1 MRRLLSGAFRRKV
14 PLSVGV
20 GLLLAACGSS
30 TAAGTR
36 TQTSTSTTTTSS
48 DGASAVPAVAATNGL
63 AVDLLRALGS
73 PGENVV
79 FSPYSI
85 QAALAMVD
93 AGAAGNTA
101 SQINR
106 VLRTSG
112 APTLD
117 ASNGALSAGL
127 QSSVARPNGAPAA
140 DAARLNIAN
149 GLWVQSGLSLEAPF
163 AAALSQ
169 NFGAG
174 PQTADFK
181 SQPVPARQMINSWVA
196 KNTANLIKNLM
207 PPASITPQTAL
218 VLANAIYLKARWSS
232 TFDAGLTRAGPFL
245 TAAGTRVRAPFMTQP
260 PTEFAYGRTAGYVA
274 VDLPY
279 LYSHLSMLIV
289 MPSAGT
295 LERFQRG
302 LSTGALTALAGALA
316 PRRLLLRMPRFHLI
330 AHRSLNA
337 ALAALG
343 MPVAFTDR
351 ADFSGITAQ
360 VPLKISAVEHGA
372 DLKVD
377 EHGTIAA
384 AATGISLSPTAA
396 APSPATQL
404 TLDHPFLLFL
414 RDDPTGAI
422 LFTGRVTDPTKP

>member
-1 MRRLLSGAFRRKV
+1 MRRLLT
-14 PLSVGV
+14 SVGV

-30 TAAGTR
+30 TATGTR
-36 TQTSTSTTTTSS
+36 TQSTSTTTTSS
-48 DGASAVPAVAATNGL
+48 AAASAAPAVAATNGL

-112 APTLD
+112 APALD

-127 QSSVARPNGAPAA
+127 ESSVARPNGAPAA

-149 GLWVQSGLSLEAPF
+149 GLWVQSGLSLKATF
-163 AAALSQ
+163 AAALSR
-169 NFGAG
+169 NFGAA
-174 PQTADFK
+174 PQRTDFK
-181 SQPVPARQMINSWVA
+181 SQPEAARKSINSWVSSH
-196 KNTANLIKNLM
+196 TAQLIKDLM
-207 PPASITPQTAL
+207 PPGSITVQTAL
-218 VLANAIYLKARWSS
+218 VLANAIYLKANWSS
-232 TFDAGLTRAGPFL
+232 PFDAAATRPGTFL
-245 TAAGTRVRAPFMTQP
+245 TAAGTRVRTPFMAQP
-260 PTEFAYGRTAGYVA
+260 ATEFPYRRTAGYVA

-279 LYSHLSMLIV
+279 LYSHLSMLMV

-295 LERFQRG
+295 LGRFQRQ
-302 LSTGALTALAGALA
+302 LSAAALTALAGATA
-316 PRRLLLRMPRFHLI
+316 PQRLILRMPRFHLI

-360 VPLKISAVEHGA
+360 VPLKISTVEHGA

-384 AATGISLSPTAA
+384 AATGISLSPTAV
-396 APSPATQL
+396 APSPATRL

-414 RDDPTGAI
+414 RDDHTGAV
-422 LFTGRVTDPTKP
+422 LFAGRVTDPTKS